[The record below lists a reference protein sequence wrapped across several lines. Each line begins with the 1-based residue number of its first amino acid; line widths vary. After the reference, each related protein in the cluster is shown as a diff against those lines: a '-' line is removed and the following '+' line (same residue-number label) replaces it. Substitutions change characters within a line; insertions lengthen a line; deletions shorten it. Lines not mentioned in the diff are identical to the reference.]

1 MHLKTITSILLLCFL
16 TGCDDTEAPRLA
28 IVNIEFGN
36 EGEGAIDEV
45 VIPYFRMITEN
56 SGTIRSVYVDPDGN
70 SASTTSFQM
79 TKLNGRVIYT
89 AFAVSGPTESID
101 IGNDSNLISFTP
113 DSSGILTTLPICFP
127 SSVPFDQPTDLM
139 PGKTYTLRIMIG
151 LDEIHVAEG
160 IEFLDARNLVAF
172 IEE

>member
-1 MHLKTITSILLLCFL
+1 L
-16 TGCDDTEAPRLA
+16 TGCDTAAAPRLA
-28 IVNIEFGN
+28 VIKFEFGN
-36 EGEGAIDEV
+36 EGEGTIDEV
-45 VIPYFRMITEN
+45 LIPYFRMITEN
-56 SGTIRSVYVDPDGN
+56 SGTIRSVYVDPDGSSVN
-70 SASTTSFQM
+70 TPSFQV

-89 AFAVSGPTESID
+89 AFAVSGPTERID

-127 SSVPFDQPTDLM
+127 NSVPFYQPTDLM
-139 PGKTYTLRIMIG
+139 PGKTYTLRIMLR
-151 LDEIHVAEG
+151 LDEIHVADG